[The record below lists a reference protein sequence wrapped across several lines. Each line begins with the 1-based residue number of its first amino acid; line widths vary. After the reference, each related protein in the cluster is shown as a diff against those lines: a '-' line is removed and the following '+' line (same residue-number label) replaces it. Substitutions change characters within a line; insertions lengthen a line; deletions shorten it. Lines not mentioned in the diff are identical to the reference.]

1 MRTIRQ
7 LFSASCVAGA
17 LVLAVPFFS
26 APLAAQA
33 RPADA
38 TAQCKD
44 GTYSKAKTKK
54 GACSSHGGVT
64 TWFADEKAAPASAAG
79 KAAPASSAP
88 AAAAPAAPASAKT
101 TASTKTAATT
111 AAAAPTKTTGKAGI
125 VTPPAGTPENA
136 TAKCKDNTYSF
147 AKQHSGACSRHGG
160 VAEWYK

>member
-7 LFSASCVAGA
+7 LFAASCVAGA
-17 LVLAVPFFS
+17 LALAVPFFS
-26 APLAAQA
+26 APLSAQA

-64 TWFADEKAAPASAAG
+64 TWLADAK
-79 KAAPASSAP
+79 
-88 AAAAPAAPASAKT
+88 AAPAAPASAKT

-111 AAAAPTKTTGKAGI
+111 AAAAPTKTTGKAAI
-125 VTPPAGTPENA
+125 VTPPAGTPANA

-147 AKQHSGACSRHGG
+147 SKQHSGACSHHGG

>member
-1 MRTIRQ
+1 MTMRTIRQ

-17 LVLAVPFFS
+17 LALAVPFVS

-33 RPADA
+33 KPADA

-64 TWFADEKAAPASAAG
+64 TWFADEKAAPAPAAA
-79 KAAPASSAP
+79 KATPASSAP
-88 AAAAPAAPASAKT
+88 ASA
-101 TASTKTAATT
+101 KTAATT

-125 VTPPAGTPENA
+125 VKPPAGTPENA
-136 TAKCKDNTYSF
+136 TAKCKDNTFSF
-147 AKQHSGACSRHGG
+147 AKQHSGACSHHGG

>member
-1 MRTIRQ
+1 MRMIRQ
-7 LFSASCVAGA
+7 LLTASCVAGA
-17 LVLAVPFFS
+17 LALAVPFFS
-26 APLAAQA
+26 APLSAQA

-64 TWFADEKAAPASAAG
+64 TWFADKKAAPAPAAG
-79 KAAPASSAP
+79 KAAPATPAP
-88 AAAAPAAPASAKT
+88 APAAPASAKT

-111 AAAAPTKTTGKAGI
+111 AAAAPTKAATGKATI

-147 AKQHSGACSRHGG
+147 SKQHSGACSHHGG